1 MRMKS
6 IAVLSA
12 TAVLGAA
19 LGWAAAAASYQKTGT
34 VKEVAADS
42 FTLDLGKEEWRF
54 YTEGATT
61 GKEAL
66 KAGDKVTVT
75 YKQVATKIEGKGG
88 AKKEAAKA
96 PAKKK

>member
-6 IAVLSA
+6 LAAFVA
-12 TAVLGAA
+12 TAVLGGA

-34 VKEVAADS
+34 VKEVAPDS

-54 YTEGATT
+54 YTDGGTA
-61 GKEAL
+61 GKDAL

-75 YKQVATKIEGKGG
+75 YKQVATKVESKG
-88 AKKEAAKA
+88 AAKA
-96 PAKKK
+96 AAKKK

>member
-1 MRMKS
+1 MRLKS
-6 IAVLSA
+6 LTLALSA
-12 TAVLGAA
+12 ALLGSA

-54 YTEGATT
+54 YTDATT
-61 GKEAL
+61 AGREGI
-66 KAGDKVTVT
+66 KAGDKITVT
-75 YKQVATKIEGKGG
+75 YKQIATKIESK
-88 AKKEAAKA
+88 AAAKA

>member
-6 IAVLSA
+6 IATFAA
-12 TAVLGAA
+12 TAILGAA
-19 LGWAAAAASYQKTGT
+19 LGWAAAAASYQKTGV

-54 YTEGATT
+54 YTDGGTA
-61 GKEAL
+61 GKEAI

-75 YKQVATKIEGKGG
+75 YKQVATKIESK
-88 AKKEAAKA
+88 AAAKA

>member
-1 MRMKS
+1 MRMKT
-6 IAVLSA
+6 ITVLSA

-42 FTLDLGKEEWRF
+42 FTLDLGKEQWRF
-54 YTEGATT
+54 YTDGSTA
-61 GKEAL
+61 GKDAL

-75 YKQVATKIEGKGG
+75 YRQVATKIESK
-88 AKKEAAKA
+88 ATAKA

>member
-6 IAVLSA
+6 FA
-12 TAVLGAA
+12 TLAAMTVLGAA
-19 LGWAAAAASYQKTGT
+19 LGWAAAAASYQKTGV

-54 YTEGATT
+54 YTDGGTA

-75 YKQVATKIEGKGG
+75 YKQVATKIESKG
-88 AKKEAAKA
+88 AAKA

>member
-6 IAVLSA
+6 VA
-12 TAVLGAA
+12 TLAAMTVLGAA
-19 LGWAAAAASYQKTGT
+19 LGWAAAAASYQKTGV

-54 YTEGATT
+54 YTDGGTA
-61 GKEAL
+61 GKDAI
-66 KAGDKVTVT
+66 KAGDKITVT

-88 AKKEAAKA
+88 AKKEAAK

>member
-6 IAVLSA
+6 IAVLAA
-12 TAVLGAA
+12 TAILGSA
-19 LGWAAAAASYQKTGT
+19 LGWAAAAASYQKTGV

-54 YTEGATT
+54 YTDGGTA
-61 GKEAL
+61 GKDAL
-66 KAGDKVTVT
+66 KAGDKVTVS
-75 YKQVATKIEGKGG
+75 YKQVATKVESKG
-88 AKKEAAKA
+88 AAKT